1 KNINKIIYYQNSRE
15 IRHKLNN
22 WFKQKKN
29 IMQIKR
35 QGHLKYASK
44 RLKYAVLYVDQD
56 DIDEITFKLEKFSFI
71 TRVEQSLKP
80 FVETEFE
87 NKQPDEA
94 KVYDYNMGI

>member
-1 KNINKIIYYQNSRE
+1 MRVNRQGLIIWFQHMKNLR
-15 IRHKLNN
+15 
-22 WFKQKKN
+22 
-29 IMQIKR
+29 QIKR
-35 QGHLKYASK
+35 HGHLIYASK

>member
-1 KNINKIIYYQNSRE
+1 RKIGVINMILNQQILIILFQ
-15 IRHKLNN
+15 
-22 WFKQKKN
+22 
-29 IMQIKR
+29 QIKNLKEIKR
-35 QGHLKYASK
+35 HGHLKYAYK

-56 DIDEITFKLEKFSFI
+56 DIDEITFKSEKFSFI
-71 TRVEQSLKP
+71 TRVEQSLNP